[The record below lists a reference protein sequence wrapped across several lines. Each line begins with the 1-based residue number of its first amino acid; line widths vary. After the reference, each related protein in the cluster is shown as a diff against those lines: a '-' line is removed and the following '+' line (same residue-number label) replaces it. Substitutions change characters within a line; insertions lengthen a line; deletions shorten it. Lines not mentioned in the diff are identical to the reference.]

1 MAEPGSDEWVDL
13 QAAADRLGVHYQ
25 TAYRWVRTGKLPAEL
40 VGGSY
45 RLRSADV
52 DAAGARQAAP
62 AKHRP
67 PSDERL
73 RRQSD
78 RLHDALVAGD
88 ETSARRIVTRL
99 IDEGTPIV
107 DVIQTVVVPPL
118 RSIGTAWH
126 EGRLSIWVEHRA
138 SAIVERLLGEAA
150 PTRRGRRRG
159 RAVVAAVSGDLH
171 SLPTTMAA
179 VALRD
184 DNWHVD
190 HLGADVPTAELLD
203 YCASNDVDVVVLSST
218 NPDVAALAAATAT
231 ELRAGGVPT
240 IVGAPGST
248 LDELR
253 AAAREAVHPRADTT
267 VAVAAR

>member
-1 MAEPGSDEWVDL
+1 
-13 QAAADRLGVHYQ
+13 
-25 TAYRWVRTGKLPAEL
+25 GKLPAEL
-40 VGGSY
+40 VAGSY
-45 RLRSADV
+45 RLRSSDV
-52 DAAGARQAAP
+52 DAAGVQQAAP
-62 AKHRP
+62 SAHRP

-78 RLHDALVAGD
+78 RLHEALVAGD

-138 SAIVERLLGEAA
+138 SAIVERLLGEVA
-150 PTRRGRRRG
+150 PNRRGRRRG

-190 HLGADVPTAELLD
+190 HLGADVPTTELID
-203 YCASNDVDVVVLSST
+203 YCASNHADVVVLSST
-218 NPDVAALAAATAT
+218 NPEVAPVAAATAA
-231 ELRAGGVPT
+231 ELSALGVPT

-248 LDELR
+248 LDDLR
-253 AAAREAVHPRADTT
+253 AAARHALRPHADTST
-267 VAVAAR
+267 AVGAH